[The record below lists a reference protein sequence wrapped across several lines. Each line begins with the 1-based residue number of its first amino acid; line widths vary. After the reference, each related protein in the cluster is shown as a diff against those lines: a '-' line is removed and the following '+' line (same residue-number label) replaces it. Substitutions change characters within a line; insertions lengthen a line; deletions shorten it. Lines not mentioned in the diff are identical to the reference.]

1 MLPSSSFFQAGHHH
15 HHLYDA
21 RMDVSSA
28 MMDAPQGEQWP
39 PQWSDNHAENSQ
51 AKHMSLK
58 RKHDDHEKL
67 DLLNPVA
74 PVRRRISRACDKC
87 NQLRTKV

>member
-1 MLPSSSFFQAGHHH
+1 MLPRTNFSRLGPHHN
-15 HHLYDA
+15 LYDA
-21 RMDVSSA
+21 CMDEPRSV
-28 MMDAPQGEQWP
+28 MDARQADQWP
-39 PQWSDNHAENSQ
+39 QSWSNAENSQ
-51 AKHMSLK
+51 AKHMALK

-67 DLLNPVA
+67 NLLNPVP

>member
-1 MLPSSSFFQAGHHH
+1 MLPQTSFSQVSHHH
-15 HHLYDA
+15 HHLHHARMNGSRSRMDA
-21 RMDVSSA
+21 R
-28 MMDAPQGEQWP
+28 QGEQWP
-39 PQWSDNHAENSQ
+39 QPWSNAENSQ

-58 RKHDDHEKL
+58 RKHDDDEKL
-67 DLLNPVA
+67 DMLNPVA